1 MMIKI
6 LKLYHR
12 IIPVAI
18 IDISIKSIINDILD
32 VSCFKGQ
39 KNKILLSQNWYKGRE
54 KGSVT
59 HQEKTLQ
66 GSKEVEYG

>member
-1 MMIKI
+1 MKKI
-6 LKLYHR
+6 LKLDHR

-18 IDISIKSIINDILD
+18 IDISINSIINGILD

-39 KNKILLSQNWYKGRE
+39 KEKVLLSQNWYKGRE
-54 KGSVT
+54 EGNVT

-66 GSKEVEYG
+66 GSKEVEKE